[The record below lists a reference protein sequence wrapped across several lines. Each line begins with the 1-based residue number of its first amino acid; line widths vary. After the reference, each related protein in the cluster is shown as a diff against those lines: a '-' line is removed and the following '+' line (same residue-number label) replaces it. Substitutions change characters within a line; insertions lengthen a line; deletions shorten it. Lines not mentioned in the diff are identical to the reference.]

1 MSSAPATEFDLID
14 VEVHQKSIRNI
25 ANEMAIT
32 LMRTSG
38 SPVVTDAKD
47 FSTCILDEK
56 VEQIAF
62 SGFVTFHI
70 STAVLGVQAVLRNT
84 PVEDIKPGDA
94 FMCNDPHTSGAIH
107 QGDVGIVMPFF
118 FRDELVAWGYVNE
131 HVLDIGGSAVSGF
144 ALGAMDS
151 YSETLA
157 FPGTRI
163 VRGGR
168 IDPAWEQ
175 FLATNVRLAATVLN
189 DIRSMIAANNAGQ
202 RRLEA
207 TLEEIGVERFRAL
220 NEEAKR
226 LSEQAVRARISSLPD
241 GTYESEDWVEFD
253 ARGVQELHE
262 VHTRLIVSG
271 DEMTIQFRGGP
282 QTDSFINGATPS
294 MIGQAWTTLLAQLIY
309 DIPVNAGIWRPIHFD
324 LGPAGTIV
332 NSVAPAPVSMSHIQT
347 GMRVNKMLNDVLSQ
361 ACSLS
366 SDPNLASRVE
376 GQPAQNQ
383 TYFTAF
389 GVDRRSGQPIVA
401 FPMSVGMAAGGP
413 AQTTGDGLEVYGAT
427 CMNGCDM
434 PDVETEET
442 SQPGM
447 ILWRR
452 VAQDTGGAGFNRGG
466 LGVSTCLAILHSD
479 RMAGG
484 AYTNTTYVPPRG
496 VAGGYGSGAGKAE
509 ILRETNILDLL
520 ERGEYPT
527 EEALQGR
534 PEGGPAQT
542 ASLIFQRGDVYTVTH
557 GGGGAVGDPL
567 LRDPELVRRDVA
579 DGYVSDRAGR
589 EMYGV
594 VLDGDGAVDTAA
606 TEAQRAAIREAR
618 IGHAPERSVRSDAT
632 PFAPLRV
639 TEGRWTCGLCGED
652 LGDAKENWRATAVT
666 QEHEI
671 SERFSE
677 LGLNVRRREQFE
689 PVVLRENFCPGCA
702 SSLAVDVT
710 LKGHEL
716 VPASRPGV
724 QDPFPDAEQ
733 LVGVGG
739 AAEAADD
746 DPAAREVL

>member
-1 MSSAPATEFDLID
+1 MSTASEFDLID

-47 FSTCILDEK
+47 FSTSILDAK

-62 SGFVTFHI
+62 SGFVTFHV

-84 PVEDIKPGDA
+84 PIEEIRPGDA

-118 FRDELVAWGYVNE
+118 FEDELVAWGYVNE

-144 ALGAMDS
+144 ALGAYDS
-151 YSETLA
+151 FSETLA
-157 FPGTRI
+157 FPGTRV

-168 IDPAWEQ
+168 IEPAWEQ
-175 FLATNVRLAATVLN
+175 FLATNVRLAGTVLN

-202 RRLEA
+202 RRLES
-207 TLEEIGVERFRAL
+207 TLGEIGVERFKAL

-226 LSEQAVRARISSLPD
+226 LSERAVRARISSLPD
-241 GTYESEDWVEFD
+241 GTYDSKDWVEFD

-262 VHTRLIVSG
+262 VRTRLIVAG
-271 DEMTIQFRGGP
+271 DEMTLQFRGGP
-282 QTDSFINGATPS
+282 QTDSFINGAAPA
-294 MIGQAWTTLLAQLIY
+294 MIGQSWTTLLAQLIY
-309 DIPVNAGIWRPIHFD
+309 DIPVNAGIWRPVTFD
-324 LGPAGTIV
+324 LGPSGTIV

-366 SDPNLASRVE
+366 SDPTVASRVE

-389 GVDRRSGQPIVA
+389 GVDRRNGQPVVA

-413 AQTTGDGLEVYGAT
+413 AQTSGDGLEVYAAT

-434 PDVETEET
+434 PDVEMEET

-452 VAQDTGGAGFNRGG
+452 VAPDTGGAGVHRGG
-466 LGVSTCLAILHSD
+466 LGVSTCLAILHCD
-479 RMAGG
+479 RMTGG

-496 VAGGYGSGAGKAE
+496 SAGGYASGAGKAD
-509 ILRETNILDLL
+509 ILRETNILELL

-527 EEALQGR
+527 EDALKGQ
-534 PEGGPAQT
+534 PEQGPAQT
-542 ASLIFQRGDVYTVTH
+542 ASLIFHRGDVYSVVH
-557 GGGGAVGDPL
+557 GGGGGVGDPL
-567 LRDPELVRRDVA
+567 LRDPELVRKDVA
-579 DGYVSDRAGR
+579 DGYVSSQAGR
-589 EMYGV
+589 DLYGV
-594 VLDGDGAVDTAA
+594 VLGDDGTVDAEGTQ
-606 TEAQRAAIREAR
+606 AQRRAIREAR
-618 IGHAPERSVRSDAT
+618 IGGAPRRELRPDAS

-639 TEGRWTCGLCGED
+639 VDARWACGLCGED
-652 LGDAKENWRATAVT
+652 LGDASGNWREAAIT
-666 QEHEI
+666 QEREI
-671 SERFSE
+671 SERFGE

-710 LKGHEL
+710 LEGHEL

-724 QDPFPDAEQ
+724 EDPFPATDADPGPEEPG
-733 LVGVGG
+733 LGEV
-739 AAEAADD
+739 AENL
-746 DPAAREVL
+746 PAGTL

>member
-1 MSSAPATEFDLID
+1 MTTSATEYDLID
-14 VEVHQKSIRNI
+14 IEVHQKSIRNI

-47 FSTCILDEK
+47 FSTCILDAS

-70 STAVLGVQAVLRNT
+70 STAVLGVEAVLRNN
-84 PVEDIKPGDA
+84 PIDEIKPGDA
-94 FMCNDPHTSGAIH
+94 FICNDPHTSGAIH

-118 FRDELVAWGYVNE
+118 FEDSLMAWGYVNE

-144 ALGAMDS
+144 ALGAFDS

-157 FPGTRI
+157 FPGTRL

-175 FLATNVRLAATVLN
+175 FIATNVRLAPTVLN

-207 TLEEIGVERFRAL
+207 TLGEIGVDRFKAL
-220 NEEAKR
+220 NGEAKR
-226 LSEQAVRARISSLPD
+226 LSEQAVRNVIAAMRD
-241 GTYESEDWVEFD
+241 GTYDSEDWVEFD
-253 ARGVQELHE
+253 ARGQQELHE
-262 VHTRLIVSG
+262 VRTRLIVDG
-271 DEMTIQFRGGP
+271 NEMTIQFRGGP
-282 QTDSFINGATPS
+282 QTDSFINGAAPA
-294 MIGQAWTTLLAQLIY
+294 MIGQSWTTLLAQLLY

-324 LGPAGTIV
+324 LGPSGTIV
-332 NSVAPAPVSMSHIQT
+332 NSSAPAPVSMSHIQT
-347 GMRVNKMLNDVLSQ
+347 GMRVNKMLNDVFSQ

-366 SDPNLASRVE
+366 DDPRAASRVE

-389 GVDRRSGQPIVA
+389 GVDRRSGMPTVA

-413 AQTTGDGLEVYGAT
+413 AQTVADGLEVYAAT

-434 PDVETEET
+434 PDVEVEET

-452 VAQDTGGAGFNRGG
+452 VATDTGGAGLHRGG
-466 LGVSTCLAILHSD
+466 LGVSTCLAILHCD
-479 RMAGG
+479 RMTGG

-496 VAGGYGSGAGKAE
+496 TAGGYPGAAGQAVL
-509 ILRETNILDLL
+509 LRDTNILQLL
-520 ERGEYPT
+520 ETGEYPT
-527 EEALQGR
+527 ESALKGR
-534 PEGGPAQT
+534 DEGGPAQT
-542 ASLIFQRGDVYTVTH
+542 ASLIFLRGDVYTVVH
-557 GGGGAVGDPL
+557 GGGGGVGDPL
-567 LRDPELVRRDVA
+567 LRDPEDVRNDVA
-579 DGYVSDRAGR
+579 GEYVSVEAGR
-589 EMYGV
+589 EIYGV
-594 VLDGDGAVDTAA
+594 ILNSDGGIEAEA
-606 TEAQRAAIREAR
+606 TERERAAIRERR
-618 IGHAPERSVRSDAT
+618 IGATPAHAVHSDAA
-632 PFAPLRV
+632 PFAPLTVADGSWR
-639 TEGRWTCGLCGED
+639 CGLCGLD
-652 LGDAKENWRATAVT
+652 LGDAEQNWRERAVT
-666 QEHEI
+666 REREI
-671 SERFSE
+671 SERFDE
-677 LGLNVRRREQFE
+677 LHLNVRRREQLE

-710 LKGHEL
+710 LEGRGP

-724 QDPFPDAEQ
+724 STPYEADA
-733 LVGVGG
+733 VV
-739 AAEAADD
+739 
-746 DPAAREVL
+746 PP